1 MGKRTKN
8 FADVIRSKLRSDSE
22 LANRVRRE
30 SFNADIAQKVYDL
43 RTRAGLSQSELADR
57 VGTRQSVISRIED
70 ADYDG
75 HSLKLLKRIADVLG
89 LELRIEFSSSSQSA
103 RESTIAVAH
112 SQITVMLV
120 NWDTSSLAS
129 SAPANL
135 SPGIAWPSTVMG
147 QKPAR
152 PYHRIGIAG

>member
-1 MGKRTKN
+1 MVKRTKN

-89 LELRIEFSSSSQSA
+89 LELRIEFSSSQRA
-103 RESTIAVAH
+103 RESTNAVAH

-120 NWDTSSLAS
+120 NWDTSSLATG
-129 SAPANL
+129 APANL
-135 SPGIAWPSTVMG
+135 FPANAWPNTVMG
-147 QKPAR
+147 RRTAR
-152 PYHRIGIAG
+152 PYRRIGITG